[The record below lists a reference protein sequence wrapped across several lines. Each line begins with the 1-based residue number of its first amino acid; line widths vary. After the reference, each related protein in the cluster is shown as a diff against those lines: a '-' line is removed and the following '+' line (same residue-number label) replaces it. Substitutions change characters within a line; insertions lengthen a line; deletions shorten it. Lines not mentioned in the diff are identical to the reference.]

1 MTDFSLEE
9 YEKLDPMTELD
20 GVKYAVPNQHCLWR
34 VQSLH
39 EKEPDTLEWIAKFEK
54 DDVLI
59 DVGANVGMYTMWAA
73 VRQGVR
79 VFAFEPESQN
89 YALLCKNIL
98 FNGMQDLV
106 TAYCLAI
113 SDDGGGR
120 GGVNFSDLYLSEFLL
135 GGSCHSF
142 GEEVDFHLEPR
153 PSAFKQGC
161 LSISIDQFM
170 ADGKLETGTSPIH
183 IKIDVDGI
191 EHKVISSAMRT
202 LENPRVRSVLIEL
215 NTNLA
220 QHNEVIGVMEGLGFI
235 TTIHPQAIRKDGPFK
250 GIGNHIFVRET

>member
-9 YEKLDPMTELD
+9 YEKIEPKVELD
-20 GVKYAVPNQHCLWR
+20 GVKYSVPTQHCLWR
-34 VQSLH
+34 VQSLYT
-39 EKEPDTLEWIAKFEK
+39 KEPDTLEWIAKFEK

-59 DVGANVGMYTMWAA
+59 DVGANVGMYTLWAA
-73 VRQGVR
+73 VKFGVQ

-89 YALLCKNIL
+89 YALLCKNIV

-113 SDDGGGR
+113 SDDGGDR
-120 GGVNFSDLYLSEFLL
+120 GGVNFSNLYLSEFML

-142 GEEVDFHLEPR
+142 GEEVDFHLKPR
-153 PSAFKQGC
+153 PSAFRQGC
-161 LSISIDQFM
+161 LSISLDQFM
-170 ADGKLETGTSPIH
+170 AEGGLKTGTSPIH

-191 EHKVISSAMRT
+191 EHKVILSAMRT

-215 NTNLA
+215 NTNLS
-220 QHNEVIGVMEGLGFI
+220 QHNEIISVMEGLGFI
-235 TTIHPQAIRKDGPFK
+235 TTIHPQAIRTEGPFK
-250 GIGNHIFVRET
+250 GIGNHIFVRKT